1 MDDDMIRRKKENFR
15 CVLALACALTLAIPV
30 LPVQASEVNN
40 LQNKTSNLK
49 NQLDGLNQDLVAIS
63 DKISATQKKIDRSD
77 NEVYRLEASLKISYN
92 NEEKQYENM
101 KTRIKYMYENGSST
115 MLTLL
120 LKADSM
126 ADFLNK
132 ADFIENVTEYD
143 RNMLENMVKVRKGI
157 EEQEK
162 DLKKQQKELADLKNQ
177 MNSEEQQLKDKAD
190 ATSTDL
196 ADFNKKLKAARAEQ
210 ARQEELKKKQA
221 QQKVQTKSTQ
231 KTRTAKK
238 STANKSST
246 KKHNTKPSSNNTG
259 GSTNTGSGTRHG
271 NYVIPSGGLTPQK
284 GRITYNGHTETY
296 YSQRVLPGGGLGIPG
311 RHIASDGTIRD
322 SGNYIVLASD
332 DYPKGTVV
340 QTSLGPGKVY
350 DTGSGKGNIDLY
362 TDW

>member
-1 MDDDMIRRKKENFR
+1 MKRSRKQHIR
-15 CVLALACALTLAIPV
+15 CGVALACALMTAVPSI
-30 LPVQASEVNN
+30 PVQASEVNN
-40 LQNKTSNLK
+40 LANKTSNLK

-63 DKISATQKKIDRSD
+63 DKISATQKKIDQSD

-162 DLKKQQKELADLKNQ
+162 DLKKQQQELSDLKSQ
-177 MNSEEQQLKDKAD
+177 MDSEEQQLKNKAD

-196 ADFNKKLKAARAEQ
+196 NDFNKKLKAARAEQ

-221 QQKVQTKSTQ
+221 QQKTQQTK
-231 KTRTAKK
+231 TAKK
-238 STANKSST
+238 STSKKSST
-246 KKHNTKPSSNNTG
+246 KKHNKKPSSNNSDNTG
-259 GSTNTGSGTRHG
+259 GNTTAVPEFVMQLYS
-271 NYVIPSGGLTPQK
+271 PSGGLTPQK
-284 GRITYNGHTETY
+284 G
-296 YSQRVLPGGGLGIPG
+296 V
-311 RHIASDGTIRD
+311 
-322 SGNYIVLASD
+322 
-332 DYPKGTVV
+332 
-340 QTSLGPGKVY
+340 
-350 DTGSGKGNIDLY
+350 
-362 TDW
+362 

>member
-1 MDDDMIRRKKENFR
+1 MKRSRKQHIR
-15 CVLALACALTLAIPV
+15 CGIALACALMTAVPSI
-30 LPVQASEVNN
+30 PVQASEVNN
-40 LQNKTSNLK
+40 LENKTSNLK

-63 DKISATQKKIDRSD
+63 DKISVTQKKIDQSD

-162 DLKKQQKELADLKNQ
+162 DLKKQQQELSDLKSQ
-177 MNSEEQQLKDKAD
+177 MDSEEQQLKNKAD

-196 ADFNKKLKAARAEQ
+196 NDFNKKLKAARAEQ
-210 ARQEELKKKQA
+210 ARQEELKKKQT
-221 QQKVQTKSTQ
+221 QQ
-231 KTRTAKK
+231 TRTAKK
-238 STANKSST
+238 STSKKSST
-246 KKHNTKPSSNNTG
+246 KKHNKKPSSNN
-259 GSTNTGSGTRHG
+259 S
-271 NYVIPSGGLTPQK
+271 
-284 GRITYNGHTETY
+284 
-296 YSQRVLPGGGLGIPG
+296 
-311 RHIASDGTIRD
+311 
-322 SGNYIVLASD
+322 
-332 DYPKGTVV
+332 
-340 QTSLGPGKVY
+340 
-350 DTGSGKGNIDLY
+350 
-362 TDW
+362 

>member
-1 MDDDMIRRKKENFR
+1 
-15 CVLALACALTLAIPV
+15 
-30 LPVQASEVNN
+30 
-40 LQNKTSNLK
+40 
-49 NQLDGLNQDLVAIS
+49 
-63 DKISATQKKIDRSD
+63 
-77 NEVYRLEASLKISYN
+77 
-92 NEEKQYENM
+92 
-101 KTRIKYMYENGSST
+101 MYENGSST

-143 RNMLENMVKVRKGI
+143 RNMLENIVKVRKGI
-157 EEQEK
+157 EKQEK
-162 DLKKQQKELADLKNQ
+162 DLKKQQQELSDLKSQ
-177 MNSEEQQLKDKAD
+177 MDSEEQQLKNKAD

-196 ADFNKKLKAARAEQ
+196 NDFNKKLKAARAEQ

-221 QQKVQTKSTQ
+221 QQTK
-231 KTRTAKK
+231 TAKK
-238 STANKSST
+238 STSKKSST
-246 KKHNTKPSSNNTG
+246 KKHNKKPSSNNSGNTGGNTTG
-259 GSTNTGSGTRHG
+259 GSGVHHG
-271 NYVIPSGGLTPQK
+271 NYIIPSGGLTPQK

-296 YSQRVLPGGGLGIPG
+296 YSQRVLPGGGLVIPG

-350 DTGSGKGNIDLY
+350 DTGSGRGNIDLY

>member
-1 MDDDMIRRKKENFR
+1 MKRSRKQHIR
-15 CVLALACALTLAIPV
+15 CGVALACALMTAVPSI
-30 LPVQASEVNN
+30 PVQASEVNN
-40 LQNKTSNLK
+40 LENKTSNLK

-63 DKISATQKKIDRSD
+63 DKISATQKKIDQSD

-162 DLKKQQKELADLKNQ
+162 DLKKQQQELSDLKSQ
-177 MNSEEQQLKDKAD
+177 MDSEEQQLKNKAD

-196 ADFNKKLKAARAEQ
+196 NDFNKKLKAARAEQ

-221 QQKVQTKSTQ
+221 QQKTQQTK
-231 KTRTAKK
+231 TAKK
-238 STANKSST
+238 SISKKSST
-246 KKHNTKPSSNNTG
+246 KKHNKKPSSNNSGNTGGNTTG
-259 GSTNTGSGTRHG
+259 GSGVCHG
-271 NYVIPSGGLTPQK
+271 NYIIPSGGLTPQK

-322 SGNYIVLASD
+322 SSNYIVLASD

-350 DTGSGKGNIDLY
+350 DTGSGRGNIDLY

>member
-1 MDDDMIRRKKENFR
+1 MKRSRKQHIR
-15 CVLALACALTLAIPV
+15 CGVALACALMTAVPSI
-30 LPVQASEVNN
+30 PVQASEVNN
-40 LQNKTSNLK
+40 LANKTSNLK

-63 DKISATQKKIDRSD
+63 DKISATQKKIDQSD

-143 RNMLENMVKVRKGI
+143 RNMLENIVKVRKGI

-162 DLKKQQKELADLKNQ
+162 DLKKQQQELSDLKSQ
-177 MNSEEQQLKDKAD
+177 MDSEEQQLKNKAD

-196 ADFNKKLKAARAEQ
+196 NDFNKKLKAARAEQ

-221 QQKVQTKSTQ
+221 QQKTQQTK
-231 KTRTAKK
+231 TAKK
-238 STANKSST
+238 STSKKSST
-246 KKHNTKPSSNNTG
+246 KKHNKKPSSNNSGNTGGNTTG
-259 GSTNTGSGTRHG
+259 GSGVRHG
-271 NYVIPSGGLTPQK
+271 NYIIPSGGSDAAEGAYNVQW
-284 GRITYNGHTETY
+284 TYRDILFPAC
-296 YSQRVLPGGGLGIPG
+296 SSRRWI
-311 RHIASDGTIRD
+311 RHSW
-322 SGNYIVLASD
+322 
-332 DYPKGTVV
+332 
-340 QTSLGPGKVY
+340 TSYCK
-350 DTGSGKGNIDLY
+350 
-362 TDW
+362 